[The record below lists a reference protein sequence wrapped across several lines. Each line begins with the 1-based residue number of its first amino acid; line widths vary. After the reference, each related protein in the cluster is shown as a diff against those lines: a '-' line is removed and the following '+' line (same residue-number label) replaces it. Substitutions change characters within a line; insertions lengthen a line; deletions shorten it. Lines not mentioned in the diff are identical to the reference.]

1 MLRRCLRS
9 WLLRGANL
17 VAAFNFVITPTF
29 GETARR
35 LAPPDVLSH
44 IEPDPSDKL
53 NTKAVRLT
61 RSHPQS
67 EFLGLKLRLPEGR
80 VSALDYRDDVSVL
93 VQCSREDIP
102 PRDTVRNVTRGCTG
116 YSVFTTAPVTI
127 EIPYNIDR
135 EIEESAVAVF
145 KTDRTIVAALGTVR
159 PLESFIDTENKRT
172 VATLREQSGR
182 YIAGV
187 LKTLERPD
195 RAPPAFNGQS
205 LSSLRQSNPL
215 TGVPIIAK
223 PQANSMGEA
232 KLTFP
237 FELPG
242 IRSDFAPSIGINY
255 ASKSGYGPL
264 GESWHLTIPEITVET
279 RWGVPIYDWDFET
292 ENYLFNG
299 EQLVPEAGESFV
311 QDPSNQLHLAPMP
324 HRTTALRPRKKGEA
338 RFVLRR
344 DDGLWR
350 LIRHGTEP
358 NDYWWEAWQEKPGSG
373 APRVSYFGYAPGRVT
388 QFVPPGPVTA
398 VFEDVP
404 NSSGN
409 PQPSAFILR
418 LGSLTANPNPTAP
431 TAISKWV
438 LAREVDAHR
447 NVIDYDWHFDCQ
459 PAQGGD
465 DGTCANP
472 SSPDTTSR
480 DLLLRRVLYTSSLA
494 TEETVLRCHERP
506 TASGCG
512 REWALYEV
520 LLTWL
525 PPDQQY
531 RRSDARSGGLTV
543 SGRLLDRIDLR
554 ARQLKSPQL
563 GDVPLE
569 WSCSKP
575 FAQYR
580 FAYRGEFGSSASAAP
595 DVTDRGTGRAFL
607 KSITKKVAG
616 YEQIFRPRNQVP
628 SASCALPG
636 IDGNEWEA
644 KAKYTTRFD
653 YDLSGA
659 RTWGEPGTRATV
671 HLEGAETFSLIDK
684 VRSALFSG
692 QDGSG
697 PVAPSMLGTT
707 ATTDTSVSFYG
718 GLNLF
723 NPGKLNSFGVKS
735 NSSNRTGYTEATTL
749 LDVDGDGVS
758 DVVVRAGDGNY
769 KVHRGLLDANGALH
783 FTTESTQLSVPAG
796 FVGFNREPFQSMSGS
811 SVEAYLLGT
820 FFGTMSSSTSAMQD
834 TYIADVNG
842 DGKPDVVS
850 NGKVFF
856 NTSSSGALSFSPVQN
871 GAFIDP
877 RSRAGIPPA
886 ARPALLQSALS
897 SIPPKLPSE
906 DSPRVDV
913 VRTWRAPFSGDV
925 IVRGA
930 IVYAPG
936 PVPSDLAGTQDQEG
950 DPAVKQVRLKDH
962 RDGLVF
968 TVERNT
974 GRGWDRAAK
983 VQRCFAAVLNSTTTP
998 PSPQTI
1004 TLQTPTPDGKTPVPV
1019 VSCYDG
1025 TRPGWPSMPDLPPD
1039 LAADKG
1045 LLVSVDAGDVLYFRT
1060 HVIDNAQ
1067 DDVVRFAPAI
1077 DYIRLAEDSAG
1088 AVSHGIVYGAGAPSN
1103 SPGVS
1108 AVISSLG
1115 LDSSACATLN
1125 VIDPTGASSQVEE
1138 TKLGLCD
1145 RWGRSIVRYRAVE
1158 EQDRFVKGSG
1168 LLIAPFTGRM
1178 HFEGILNKPETPFAG
1193 DVAIRILPAPPA
1205 PDGKGNVTR
1214 PDPGCRP
1221 DAIGR
1226 VDGDKQYK
1234 SILMFGPGANSYNV
1248 IDPNN
1253 ADSSFFV
1260 DRGDRICV
1268 FLRFWSTDE
1277 RAFGPTRAIVWPEDM
1292 SRFSWQNGGLSAL
1305 FDRKLLIV
1313 QLDKQGRNPDDLLPD
1328 LDKSAVQ
1335 VPLGECPP
1343 NNDPDPIVSFPS
1355 PGEQTAEVTGAAAGT
1370 NGVIR
1375 LTVNT
1380 ASQAQTNDTINV
1392 SDVTGTTEANGTWVI
1407 TVIDATHFELQG
1419 STFAHAW
1426 ISGGTVVNPQTWT
1439 GQRTLPLHRRCVV
1452 VADRHW
1458 VAPRLLG
1465 NTYGYFFAG
1474 PPGASLAL
1482 RVAQRLTPIKLPAS
1496 DLTCRADNTLR
1507 EYRFKLDL
1515 GTTDQPTPIPIDADT
1530 RLSAAYGTPSTPGYR
1545 PSIATS
1551 RVLVSVVKDGRRQ
1564 PAPVRGFVVR
1574 PRGGP
1579 GEATPVLLGDSD
1591 LIDPFS
1597 AGLNDKLDDVNPSS
1611 LLGWQVFRHIPPDPN
1626 VTPVPPADAHDA
1638 LYAEFKVTPTGPN
1651 DDGMRVYPMDRVGY
1665 SFCAPDQ
1672 ADIEVTTIVDD
1683 VAPNDDAGDRL
1694 LASGPC
1700 GNGLGAVCP
1709 IANASVRFALK
1720 TSPQPTGLPYD
1731 APVFAIRRSPV
1742 DVEFYR
1748 GWGTLAV
1755 TTEFVEDA
1763 AVDLG
1768 TPAENPTVAL
1778 SFATAD
1784 QADTP
1789 EKLPTVRDFNR
1800 LRLRLAQRQGPAQ
1813 TPGAAGD
1820 ALQNGPCGRTAPQQC
1835 IREKFLSQ
1843 VRVHPLTGAYRAQT
1857 SQQPTDWIYCIDN
1870 PRSRPKLQTEQQAAQ
1885 PVASVMS
1892 SLLQSRVGIEIEA
1905 PHYCA
1910 IGPDA
1915 GLWMSDDYMSASRL
1929 GAKD

>member
-9 WLLRGANL
+9 RLLRGANL

-29 GETARR
+29 GETVLRR
-35 LAPPDVLSH
+35 LAPPDALSR
-44 IEPDPSDKL
+44 IEPGPSD
-53 NTKAVRLT
+53 NVSTKAIRLT
-61 RSHPQS
+61 RNDPQS
-67 EFLGLKLRLPEGR
+67 EFLGLKLRLPDDR

-93 VQCSREDIP
+93 VQCSRENMP
-102 PRDTVRNVTRGCTG
+102 AVDTVRNVTRGCTG

-127 EIPYNIDR
+127 EVPYNIDR
-135 EIEESAVAVF
+135 EIEESAIAVF
-145 KTDRTIVAALGTVR
+145 KTDRTVVAALGTVR

-205 LSSLRQSNPL
+205 LSSLRRANPL

-223 PQANSMGEA
+223 PQPNSMGDA

-242 IRSDFAPSIGINY
+242 VRGDFAPSISINY

-292 ENYLFNG
+292 ETYLFNG

-311 QDPSNQLHLAPMP
+311 QDPSDQLHLVPMP

-350 LIRHGTEP
+350 FIRHGTEP
-358 NDYWWEAWQEKPGSG
+358 DDYWWEAWQEKPGSG
-373 APRVSYFGYAPGRVT
+373 APKVSYFGNAPGRVT
-388 QFVPPGPVTA
+388 QFIPPGPITPI
-398 VFEDVP
+398 FEDVP
-404 NSSGN
+404 NSSGK
-409 PQPSAFILR
+409 PQPSTFILS
-418 LGSLTANPNPTAP
+418 LGSLTANPNP

-447 NVIDYDWHFDCQ
+447 NVIDYDWHLDCQ
-459 PAQGGD
+459 PAVVGD

-472 SSPDTTSR
+472 SSPDITSR
-480 DLLLRRVLYTSSLA
+480 ELLLRRILYTSSLA
-494 TEETVLRCHERP
+494 TEETVLRCRETP
-506 TASGCG
+506 TAKGCG

-520 LLTWL
+520 LFTWL

-543 SGRLLDRIDLR
+543 TGRLLDRIDLR

-575 FAQYR
+575 FAQYS
-580 FAYRGEFGSSASAAP
+580 FAYRGEFP
-595 DVTDRGTGRAFL
+595 DATDRGTGRAFL

-616 YEQIFRPRNQVP
+616 YDQIFRPRNQVP

-636 IDGNEWEA
+636 ADANQWP
-644 KAKYTTRFD
+644 KYTTRFD

-671 HLEGAETFSLIDK
+671 HLEGAETFSLVDK
-684 VRSALFSG
+684 VRSTLFSG

-707 ATTDTSVSFYG
+707 ATTDTSVGFYG

-723 NPGKLNSFGVKS
+723 NPGKLNSFGVKG
-735 NSSNRTGYTEATTL
+735 NSSNRTGYTEATAL
-749 LDVDGDGVS
+749 LDVDGDGVP

-769 KVHRGLLDANGALH
+769 KVHRGLLDSDGALH
-783 FTTESTQLSVPAG
+783 FTDGTQLSVPAG
-796 FVGFNREPFQSMSGS
+796 FAGFNREPFQSMSGS

-820 FFGTMSSSTSAMQD
+820 FFGAMSSSTSAMQD
-834 TYIADVNG
+834 TYVADVNG

-850 NGKVFF
+850 NGNVFF
-856 NTSSSGALSFSPVQN
+856 NTSANGGLSFSPVQN

-877 RSRAGIPPA
+877 RSRAGIPGA
-886 ARPALLQSALS
+886 AQPSLLQSVLS
-897 SIPPKLPSE
+897 SIPPRLPSE
-906 DSPRVDV
+906 DNPRVDV

-925 IVRGA
+925 IVRGSV
-930 IVYAPG
+930 VYAPG

-962 RDGLVF
+962 RTDGLVF

-974 GRGWDRAAK
+974 RRGWDRAAP
-983 VQRCFAAVLNSTTTP
+983 VQRCFAAVLKSATPP

-1004 TLQTPTPDGKTPVPV
+1004 TLQTTAPDGKTPVPV

-1025 TRPGWPSMPDLPPD
+1025 TRPEWPSMPQLPPD
-1039 LAADKG
+1039 LGADKG

-1060 HVIDNAQ
+1060 HVVDNAQ

-1088 AVSHGIVYGAGAPSN
+1088 AGANPVSHAIIYGAGAPSN

-1108 AVISSLG
+1108 AVISSLR

-1178 HFEGILNKPETPFAG
+1178 HFEGILTKPETPFAG

-1205 PDGKGNVTR
+1205 PDVNGNVSQ

-1221 DAIGR
+1221 DAWE
-1226 VDGDKQYK
+1226 VPNTKFK

-1253 ADSSFFV
+1253 SDSLFFV
-1260 DRGDRICV
+1260 NRGDRVCV

-1277 RAFGPTRAIVWPEDM
+1277 RAPGPTRAIAWPEDL

-1313 QLDKQGRNPDDLLPD
+1313 QLDKPGRNPDDLLPD
-1328 LDKSAVQ
+1328 VDKSAVQ

-1343 NNDPDPIVSFPS
+1343 NNDPDPVVRFPS

-1380 ASQAQTNDTINV
+1380 TSQPTTNDTVNV
-1392 SDVTGTTEANGTWVI
+1392 SGVTGTTEANGTWPI
-1407 TVIDATHFELQG
+1407 TVIDATHIELQG
-1419 STFAHAW
+1419 STFVHAW
-1426 ISGGTVVNPQTWT
+1426 ISGGTVMDPRSWT
-1439 GQRTLPLHRRCVV
+1439 GQRTLPLYRRCVV
-1452 VADRHW
+1452 VSDRHW

-1465 NTYGYFFAG
+1465 NTYGYFLAGAPGTSVAPRFA
-1474 PPGASLAL
+1474 
-1482 RVAQRLTPIKLPAS
+1482 RRLTPIKLPAS

-1530 RLSAAYGTPSTPGYR
+1530 RLSAAYGTPGTPGYR

-1551 RVLVSVVKDGRRQ
+1551 RVLVSVLKDGRRQ
-1564 PAPVRGFVVR
+1564 PALIRAFVVR
-1574 PRGGP
+1574 PRGP

-1591 LIDPFS
+1591 LVDPFS
-1597 AGLNDKLDDVNPSS
+1597 TGVNDKLNDLNPES

-1626 VTPVPPADAHDA
+1626 VTPVPSADDHDA
-1638 LYAEFKVTPTGPN
+1638 LYAEFKVASTGPN

-1672 ADIEVTTIVDD
+1672 ADIEVTTVVDD
-1683 VAPNDDAGDRL
+1683 VAPNDKAGDRL
-1694 LASGPC
+1694 LASGQCETVRPD
-1700 GNGLGAVCP
+1700 LPDPVCP
-1709 IANASVRFALK
+1709 VASVSVRFALK
-1720 TSPQPTGLPYD
+1720 TATQPTVFQYD
-1731 APVFAIRRSPV
+1731 APIFAIRRSPI
-1742 DVEFYR
+1742 DGEFYR
-1748 GWGTLAV
+1748 GWGTLAI

-1763 AVDLG
+1763 AGDLG
-1768 TPAENPTVAL
+1768 TPAENPTLAL
-1778 SFATAD
+1778 SSAKAD

-1800 LRLRLAQRQGPAQ
+1800 LRVRLAQRQGGGPRLKPRPLRALPC
-1813 TPGAAGD
+1813 TTAPAAGQRQSN
-1820 ALQNGPCGRTAPQQC
+1820 ASERNSSRRFAC
-1835 IREKFLSQ
+1835 IR
-1843 VRVHPLTGAYRAQT
+1843 
-1857 SQQPTDWIYCIDN
+1857 
-1870 PRSRPKLQTEQQAAQ
+1870 
-1885 PVASVMS
+1885 
-1892 SLLQSRVGIEIEA
+1892 
-1905 PHYCA
+1905 
-1910 IGPDA
+1910 
-1915 GLWMSDDYMSASRL
+1915 
-1929 GAKD
+1929 